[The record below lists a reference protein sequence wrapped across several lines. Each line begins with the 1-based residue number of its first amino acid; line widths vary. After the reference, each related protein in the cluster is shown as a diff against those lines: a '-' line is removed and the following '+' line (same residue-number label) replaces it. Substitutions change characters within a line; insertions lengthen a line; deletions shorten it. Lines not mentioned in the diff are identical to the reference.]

1 MLSLFRKKSEEAA
14 AVVMPAWHPNFRDY
28 QKLPDVKVVRTAFFV
43 NGGAVFVALGLA
55 VYVATQEMHLRSLGA
70 QIAEEQVKIDRA
82 KKGSD
87 QAVAAFKKFQ
97 AEEAT
102 TLEVDAFV
110 KSKPPVSAVVRR
122 LGETLPPD
130 VALDAVDFQAD
141 GLVLRLALRGD
152 AVAASGRA
160 TAYLEQL
167 KADKEL
173 SQFAEFIFAQ
183 APERNPVSGR
193 ISVQFRLRYK
203 TAAGG
208 KK

>member
-1 MLSLFRKKSEEAA
+1 MLSLFRKKSEESA

-28 QKLPDVKVVRTAFFV
+28 QRLPDVKVVRTAFFV

-55 VYVATQEMHLRSLGA
+55 VYVATQELHLRALGT
-70 QIAEEQVKIDRA
+70 QIAEEQAKIDRA

-102 TLEVDAFV
+102 TLEVGAFV

-130 VALDAVDFQAD
+130 VALDALEFQAD
-141 GLVLRLALRGD
+141 GVFLRLALRGD

-167 KADKEL
+167 KADKDL
-173 SQFAEFIFAQ
+173 SQLGEFIFAQ